1 MQPNEITEFSSLQ
14 EVEQAAAKLGVRFTS
29 SDHET
34 IRKAQAEAR
43 KTIAAEAEAQQAE
56 RGNGLAD
63 RFMNAYPKLLAAIAA
78 AGNVIITFSQAVIV
92 NLGAPIV
99 LVLLL
104 IVEQQRVLHGMALF
118 ESSAELANFGAWA
131 LVMVNL
137 GLEII
142 AHHIEF
148 TKGYEAE
155 RQTRWSLR
163 IWAKNMAYRL
173 GIGSNWHEQTLSP
186 AAWAHGALS
195 LVTMTILALALAGS
209 MRVVIEQQQGAWYM
223 AIVDIATKSSL
234 LDMMTW
240 LGGLLFAA
248 AAVIT
253 AQRLSRYI
261 AIRTVEVR
269 REMIG
274 DNAENQARI
283 EQAAAIAAAA
293 LLQDKIRKA
302 KAVAEKKSVTVETKN
317 QGVTSVPPAKQAVTI
332 SPVQQGESA
341 VNFPQAVTA
350 SSNGNGNGNHS

>member
-1 MQPNEITEFSSLQ
+1 MNHDTTEFTSLQ
-14 EVEQAAAKLGVRFTS
+14 EIEQQAAKLGIRFS
-29 SDHET
+29 SADYET
-34 IRKAQAEAR
+34 IRKAQAEQR
-43 KTIAAEAEAQQAE
+43 KTIQTEQAAIASE

-63 RFMNAYPKLLAAIAA
+63 RFMNAYPKLLASIAA

-118 ESSAELANFGAWA
+118 ESSIELANFGAWA
-131 LVMVNL
+131 LVVVNL

-155 RQTRWSLR
+155 RQSRWSLR

-173 GIGSNWHEQTLSP
+173 GVGSNWHEQALSP
-186 AAWAHGALS
+186 ASWAHGALS

-209 MRVVIEQQQGAWYM
+209 MRGVIEQQNGAWYM
-223 AIVDIATKSSL
+223 AIVAIVTESSL
-234 LDMMTW
+234 LDMLTW

-269 REMIG
+269 RDMLGE
-274 DNAENQARI
+274 NSENQERI

-293 LLQDKIRKA
+293 ILQDKIRKA
-302 KAVAEKKSVTVETKN
+302 QARKSSASQEAVIIEPLT
-317 QGVTSVPPAKQAVTI
+317 AKQGDKPA
-332 SPVQQGESA
+332 
-341 VNFPQAVTA
+341 NFPQAVTI
-350 SSNGNGNGNHS
+350 STNGNGNGKHS

>member
-1 MQPNEITEFSSLQ
+1 MNHDNTEFTNLQ
-14 EVEQAAAKLGVRFTS
+14 EIEQAAAKLGVRFTS
-29 SDHET
+29 ADYEA
-34 IRKAQAEAR
+34 IRRAQTEQR
-43 KTIAAEAEAQQAE
+43 KTIAAENAAAAAE
-56 RGNGLAD
+56 RGNSWAD
-63 RFMNAYPKLLAAIAA
+63 KFMTNYPKLLAAIAA

-92 NLGAPIV
+92 NLGAPLV
-99 LVLLL
+99 LILLL

-118 ESSAELANFGAWA
+118 EASPELASFGAWA
-131 LVMVNL
+131 LVVVNL

-142 AHHIEF
+142 AHHIEY

-155 RQTRWSLR
+155 RATRWSLR

-173 GIGSNWHEQTLSP
+173 GLGSNWHEQALSP

-209 MRVVIEQQQGAWYM
+209 MRVVIEAQEGAWYM
-223 AIVDIATKSSL
+223 ALFDILTKSSL
-234 LDMMTW
+234 IDMLTW

-269 REMIG
+269 RDMLG
-274 DNAENQARI
+274 DNSDNQNRI

-293 LLQDKIRKA
+293 ILQEKIRKA
-302 KAVAEKKSVTVETKN
+302 KAKQQQPTTERQAVIIQPAIEQTVNPT
-317 QGVTSVPPAKQAVTI
+317 QAVTM
-332 SPVQQGESA
+332 
-341 VNFPQAVTA
+341 TT
-350 SSNGNGNGNHS
+350 NGNGNGKH

>member
-1 MQPNEITEFSSLQ
+1 MQNDITELTSLN
-14 EVEQAAAKLGVRFTS
+14 EVEQAAAKLGVRFTAG
-29 SDHET
+29 DYEA
-34 IRKAQAEAR
+34 IRRAQAEQR
-43 KTIAAEAEAQQAE
+43 KTIAAEQAAILAE

-63 RFMNAYPKLLAAIAA
+63 RFMASYPKLLASIAA
-78 AGNVIITFSQAVIV
+78 AGNIIITFSQAVIV

-118 ESSAELANFGAWA
+118 EASPELASFGAWA
-131 LVMVNL
+131 LVVVNL

-155 RQTRWSLR
+155 RATRWSLR
-163 IWAKNMAYRL
+163 IWAKNMGYRL
-173 GIGSNWHEQTLSP
+173 GIGRNWHEQELSP

-209 MRVVIEQQQGAWYM
+209 MRAVIEQQEGAWYM
-223 AIVDIATKSSL
+223 ALIDIVTRSSL
-234 LDMMTW
+234 LDMLTW

-269 REMIG
+269 RDMLG
-274 DNAENQARI
+274 ENSENSERI

-293 LLQDKIRKA
+293 ILQEKLRKA
-302 KAVAEKKSVTVETKN
+302 QARKSVATTTQKEAVIIENPT
-317 QGVTSVPPAKQAVTI
+317 QAVTI
-332 SPVQQGESA
+332 A
-341 VNFPQAVTA
+341 N
-350 SSNGNGNGNHS
+350 NGNGNGKHS